1 MRYSFC
7 VCWRNA
13 KSAHH
18 GATTSLASQSRR
30 PSAERS
36 IDAPPCPFRRVL
48 PMSTRALLPT
58 LLSAASALQAKWTP
72 ASDGGP
78 ARFSKKYRDAQGI
91 DDSKW
96 TNDGDDSGFSLFP
109 TTPEGWL
116 LAAVAFVIIW
126 IMLGVKQPA
135 NWQTGERVGGARGEQ
150 RGQSAAEAAR
160 AAALKRFGDGPTSE
174 PMPNA
179 WAKSK

>member
-1 MRYSFC
+1 M
-7 VCWRNA
+7 VL
-13 KSAHH
+13 HQQL
-18 GATTSLASQSRR
+18 SL
-30 PSAERS
+30 
-36 IDAPPCPFRRVL
+36 
-48 PMSTRALLPT
+48 RALLPT